1 MNTFTFEQAVFERLN
16 KNSTWNLE
24 QAKLALRTLWKV
36 SPAVKSEVSGKAVA
50 LFLKLLEENLTSAKF
65 KFFHLPQVLTLY
77 TEACNSTFNSTDF
90 IKEVIKP
97 LNEATTMNT
106 TPKAIQTVSV
116 FTDGSCNV
124 PARTGGWGVHISLDG
139 TDKTKDLCGSVKDTT
154 NNLMELEAMLQAIK
168 AVDVSKKGY
177 KYEFNTDSKYVLQ
190 IMANQEKYE
199 SSNYKKVANT
209 DKVKELFQTLS
220 DRGIVLESTTDGSA
234 AFKAMSSG
242 DVAHVANGGTVVF
255 KWVKGHSDHPGN
267 DKADKLAL
275 DARKLLDK
283 TGKES
288 TNASGSKP
296 VQKAVVEVSEP
307 PVARVVTEAMIR
319 GAKTFEDIK
328 HILSLSETLEL
339 GGTCGEDFTYYTAVL
354 HNGKSVFEIVSPER
368 VSSREGYIKD
378 AAGRLVKYLVE
389 EGIYYKDSVDMQ
401 ETADQIEDIMQQEE
415 CNVVEDI
422 QTEVDTILGDME
434 ASPVVPSKE
443 RFSSM
448 LEDLDKDV
456 EEPLDHGDAKDA
468 IHDNNFDLWQTQI
481 QESAEIKTLTEFFNI
496 EPSDIIVSRDA
507 YESFYEDVCVEH
519 DLKNISD
526 VLFKA
531 AGEYYRWLPSLL
543 LEEELDAMAHKGE
556 SAKARRSINE
566 QYQALCDALD
576 VKVKEMEEEA
586 MASTFKPLTEE
597 LIEDIIIADPFVK
610 NFIGEEVVPTSSSEV
625 ETMAASILDVVVP
638 EKVVE
643 YGFVVYESDARTMD
657 NPNGDFE
664 EVEVFVKVV
673 PEGLVYE
680 GVLYEDI
687 QAVIRQSE
695 SESQYDCCGFDLE
708 LRPATQVEIDLA
720 AIEKY
725 NKLNSSHDFSYM
737 FSDDSRSHARGKA
750 EATVLKEIE
759 RTLTPI
765 QKDLTAL
772 YNNHVLGR
780 NCQQFGK
787 TVSNFENTAEVAAS
801 FFE

>member
-1 MNTFTFEQAVFERLN
+1 MNTFTFEQAVVARLN
-16 KNSTWNLE
+16 ETPTWNLE

-36 SPAVKSEVSGKAVA
+36 SPAVKSELSGKAVA

-65 KFFHLPQVLTLY
+65 TFFHLPQVLTLY
-77 TEACNSTFNSTDF
+77 TEACNSTFNKTDF
-90 IKEVIKP
+90 VEEVIKP
-97 LNEATTMNT
+97 LTTTEATTMNT
-106 TPKAIQTVSV
+106 TPKAIQTVSI

-139 TDKTKDLCGSVKDTT
+139 TDKTKDIFGSVKDTT

-168 AVDVSKKGY
+168 AVDVSKSGY

-190 IMANQEKYE
+190 IMANQNKYE

-209 DKVKELFQTLS
+209 EKVKELFQTLS

-288 TNASGSKP
+288 TDASGSKP

-307 PVARVVTEAMIR
+307 PVPLQEAMESI
-319 GAKTFEDIK
+319 AVE
-328 HILSLSETLEL
+328 LE
-339 GGTCGEDFTYYTAVL
+339 GV
-354 HNGKSVFEIVSPER
+354 
-368 VSSREGYIKD
+368 
-378 AAGRLVKYLVE
+378 
-389 EGIYYKDSVDMQ
+389 
-401 ETADQIEDIMQQEE
+401 IESYD
-415 CNVVEDI
+415 VVEDI
-422 QTEVDTILGDME
+422 QTTVHTILGDME
-434 ASPVVPSKE
+434 ATPVIPSKE

-468 IHDNNFDLWQTQI
+468 VHDNNFDLWQSRI
-481 QESAEIKTLTEFFNI
+481 RESGEIKTLTEFFAI
-496 EPSDIIVSRDA
+496 EPSDIIISRDT
-507 YESFYEDVCVEH
+507 YESFYEDVRVEH

-526 VLFKA
+526 ALFNVAEK
-531 AGEYYRWLPSLL
+531 YYRWLPSLL
-543 LEEELDAMAHKGE
+543 LEEELDSLE
-556 SAKARRSINE
+556 YVDTEAKARRSINE
-566 QYQALCDALD
+566 EYQAHCDALD
-576 VKVKEMEEEA
+576 IKVKEMEEGA
-586 MASTFKPLTEE
+586 MASKFKPLTKE

-610 NFIGEEVVPTSSSEV
+610 NFIGGGVVPISYTKDD
-625 ETMAASILDVVVP
+625 TMAASILNVVVP
-638 EKVVE
+638 EAVE
-643 YGFVVYESDARTMD
+643 YGFVVYESDARTMS
-657 NPNGDFE
+657 NPDGDFE

-695 SESQYDCCGFDLE
+695 SESQYDCCGFESE
-708 LRPATQVEIDLA
+708 LRPASQVEIDLHA
-720 AIEKY
+720 VEAY
-725 NKLNSSHDFSYM
+725 NELNSNFDFTYM
-737 FSDDSRSHARGKA
+737 MSDDSRSYSRGKIQEKA
-750 EATVLKEIE
+750 LAVLEAQ
-759 RTLTPI
+759 LTPT
-765 QKDLTAL
+765 QKDMVAL
-772 YNNHVLGR
+772 YHNYVLGR
-780 NCQQFGK
+780 NCSQFRKPVK
-787 TVSNFENTAEVAAS
+787 TLEDSKESSRVYFE
-801 FFE
+801 